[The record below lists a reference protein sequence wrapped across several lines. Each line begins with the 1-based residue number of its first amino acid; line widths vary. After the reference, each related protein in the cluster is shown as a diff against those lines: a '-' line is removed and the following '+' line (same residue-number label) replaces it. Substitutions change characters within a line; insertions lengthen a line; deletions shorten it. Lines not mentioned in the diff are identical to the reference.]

1 LGQEPQAVRV
11 DEVRIARFELGVP
24 GEPKYIASYEQ
35 IALRNFF
42 CQRYGLNI
50 CRSLR
55 TNRQQSEK
63 PTTVAVL
70 AKLQPVFD
78 LVEHI

>member
-11 DEVRIARFELGVP
+11 NEVRLARFERGVP
-24 GEPKYIASYEQ
+24 SEPKNIASYKQ
-35 IALRNFF
+35 IALRDFF

-50 CRSLR
+50 CRSPR
-55 TNRQQSEK
+55 ANRQQSEK

-70 AKLQPVFD
+70 AEL
-78 LVEHI
+78 